1 MQSAVAD
8 WRSEMPITIYPP
20 IPIQA
25 TISGVLQTA
34 LPPNAAQETAGQLQR
49 IADLMENV
57 LLELKVLSAEVAQLN
72 DGVSIDPE
80 QLRSDPTLA
89 AQ

>member
-1 MQSAVAD
+1 
-8 WRSEMPITIYPP
+8 MPITIFPP
-20 IPIQA
+20 IPISA
-25 TISGVLQTA
+25 TVSGVVQTA
-34 LPPNAAQETAGQLQR
+34 LPPNAAQELNGQLQR

-57 LLELKVLSAEVAQLN
+57 LLELKVLSTEVAQLN

-80 QLRSDPTLA
+80 QLRSDAALA